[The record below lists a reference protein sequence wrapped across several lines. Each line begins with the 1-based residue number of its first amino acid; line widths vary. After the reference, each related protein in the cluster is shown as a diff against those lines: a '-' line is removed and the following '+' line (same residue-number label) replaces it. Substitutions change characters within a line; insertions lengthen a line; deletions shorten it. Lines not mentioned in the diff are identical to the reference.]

1 MTNGLKKEDS
11 AALKGLAVLLLIFHH
26 CYRLADRI
34 ERYQVDLC
42 GLTTEQ
48 LVAIAECCK
57 ICVAIFAFVSG
68 YGLMYGY
75 SAKMKNKEK
84 YAVSEW
90 ISGHLLSTMSGFWF
104 TAAVSYLIY
113 FGLGLKDP
121 SKWGETFYERG
132 FAVFADIL
140 GISRLLETE
149 SLNGAWWYM
158 SAAFVFII
166 LLPLL
171 DGTIEKFGGIF
182 CIAVIFLLP
191 RILGIGFQGGSK
203 PYSFLLIFVAG
214 MLCCKYNFFQK
225 LHEYRRKKLKFICL
239 SALLC
244 AGFFLYH
251 KIDLKIFWEF
261 RYALVPF
268 LLILFCVE
276 YLFRITPVSL
286 FLQYLGKHSM
296 NIWLVHTFVRDSLG
310 KYVFALEKFWL
321 IPVAVLVIS
330 LGISYCLDFLKK
342 ITGYQ
347 KLIRLLK
354 KKVTEHYA
362 VRE

>member
-149 SLNGAWWYM
+149 SLNVAWWYM

-214 MLCCKYNFFQK
+214 TLCCKYNFFQK

-251 KIDLKIFWEF
+251 KIDLIIFWNSGMH
-261 RYALVPF
+261 
-268 LLILFCVE
+268 LFHSC
-276 YLFRITPVSL
+276 LFS
-286 FLQYLGKHSM
+286 
-296 NIWLVHTFVRDSLG
+296 
-310 KYVFALEKFWL
+310 FALNICSGL
-321 IPVAVLVIS
+321 
-330 LGISYCLDFLKK
+330 
-342 ITGYQ
+342 
-347 KLIRLLK
+347 RL
-354 KKVTEHYA
+354 YPCSFSF
-362 VRE
+362 